1 MNRSGCWQLSIACAI
16 VQVVV
21 LFLRQDPEVAWVI
34 VVWVP
39 VFMMDLESV
48 NTTLL
53 AGLVRL
59 RTPSP
64 DDLFLFLLAEQ
75 AHSVSPFCCQLLLN
89 GDHPY
94 SRINDTEQAVNIIAR
109 AVIVATIRINANFT
123 VLHLTSNHKD

>member
-1 MNRSGCWQLSIACAI
+1 
-16 VQVVV
+16 V

-75 AHSVSPFCCQLLLN
+75 AHSVSPFC
-89 GDHPY
+89 
-94 SRINDTEQAVNIIAR
+94 
-109 AVIVATIRINANFT
+109 
-123 VLHLTSNHKD
+123 

>member
-1 MNRSGCWQLSIACAI
+1 
-16 VQVVV
+16 V
-21 LFLRQDPEVAWVI
+21 LFFRQDPEVAWVI

-94 SRINDTEQAVNIIAR
+94 SRINDYTEQAVYTIASE
-109 AVIVATIRINANFT
+109 VIVATIRKSEDAVGDVRCGFPINTNFT
-123 VLHLTSNHKD
+123 LLHLTGKYKEEG